1 MNMRVPWSWSD
12 LWFFCSKTVTIVS
25 IVWLKSAVNNKKRS
39 NWSEPTVTLRW
50 LPGHKSFFSHTA
62 NLARKKLGPLVLTV
76 HTAGQFSPIKWHSNQ
91 LMFFCRND
99 FWKNQLCQF
108 DDNHEMTKTIFAT
121 YNFWSWK
128 IVSWSLITE
137 NAERR
142 KNLTLGFWH

>member
-1 MNMRVPWSWSD
+1 MNMRVPRSWSD
-12 LWFFCSKTVTIVS
+12 LQIWFFCSKTVTIVT
-25 IVWLKSAVNNKKRS
+25 IVTIVRIKSVVNNKKRS

-108 DDNHEMTKTIFAT
+108 DDNRENVENNFRNLQFLKLKNCLMNT
-121 YNFWSWK
+121 YHWK
-128 IVSWSLITE
+128 CR
-137 NAERR
+137 A
-142 KNLTLGFWH
+142 